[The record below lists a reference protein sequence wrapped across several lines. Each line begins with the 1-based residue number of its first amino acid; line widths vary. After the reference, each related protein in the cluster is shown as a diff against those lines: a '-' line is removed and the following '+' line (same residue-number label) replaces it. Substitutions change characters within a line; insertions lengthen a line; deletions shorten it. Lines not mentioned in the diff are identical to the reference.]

1 MIDDTSDVGRKLR
14 LSLAEMMFRSRSLLT
29 TVDNK
34 RQPGPRSGLYI
45 NNINKLHI
53 TTMKKS
59 SYPVVPVLVACA
71 AKMNTLQENVEI
83 NNGSHTFLAR

>member
-14 LSLAEMMFRSRSLLT
+14 LSLAEMMFRSRSLPT